1 MGKCPS
7 PLSRGACYTLASV
20 RCLPLSKH
28 TVGGGTTPAFSGWLV
43 YLQFVQESAP
53 SPLQWSFSHDSHC
66 YKLSLLQ
73 GCWVGATTPAFSG
86 QLVYLQFCEGV
97 PLPHSPEL
105 RAPRRLCYVSFFF
118 LFQLLVYYS
127 VFFFS
132 FFPGWGS
139 VCPGGCANLAQV
151 CLWEY
156 RVPLSS
162 PGGLLLPSQVGAGIW
177 WCGSPPG
184 FSI

>member
-1 MGKCPS
+1 LHSLSPAGFVYLEFSFCFLQYIALPACCNCSPFLFRVCMGKCPS

-105 RAPRRLCYVSFFF
+105 RAPHPLCYLSFFF
-118 LFQLLVYYS
+118 SCLFIIVC
-127 VFFFS
+127 FFF
-132 FFPGWGS
+132 FPWAGVS
-139 VCPGGCANLAQV
+139 
-151 CLWEY
+151 
-156 RVPLSS
+156 LSR
-162 PGGLLLPSQVGAGIW
+162 GL
-177 WCGSPPG
+177 C
-184 FSI
+184 